1 MNFVILP
8 MIFFLTVIHPKT
20 GLAIDSARLSTTKQ
34 IRPGA
39 RAAAQLECKPLAG
52 LQALKDKSLY
62 LTLNINPESLI
73 PMNQTIRRSEM
84 LAASMAQKQNDV
96 RLFFFF
102 PVPAIFKHVTRGT
115 DEEMLTMDIRI
126 SHFLTRV
133 QPSGLLGSW
142 SKF

>member
-84 LAASMAQKQNDV
+84 LAASMAQNKTMCD
-96 RLFFFF
+96 FSSFF
-102 PVPAIFKHVTRGT
+102 PSLQSSNIHQDFLGLGQSFNIFDLHYLVELKLGVTNK
-115 DEEMLTMDIRI
+115 
-126 SHFLTRV
+126 S
-133 QPSGLLGSW
+133 
-142 SKF
+142 

>member
-84 LAASMAQKQNDV
+84 LAASMAQKQNDST
-96 RLFFFF
+96 
-102 PVPAIFKHVTRGT
+102 AIRTSWVLVKVLIS
-115 DEEMLTMDIRI
+115 LTYTTW
-126 SHFLTRV
+126 LN
-133 QPSGLLGSW
+133 
-142 SKF
+142 

>member
-102 PVPAIFKHVTRGT
+102 PVPAIFKHYSHQDFLGLGQSFNIFDLHYLVELKLGVTNK
-115 DEEMLTMDIRI
+115 
-126 SHFLTRV
+126 S
-133 QPSGLLGSW
+133 
-142 SKF
+142 

>member
-1 MNFVILP
+1 YELCNSSYDLFSHCHSPQNWSGDRFGTI
-8 MIFFLTVIHPKT
+8 INNETNTTWCT
-20 GLAIDSARLSTTKQ
+20 G
-34 IRPGA
+34 
-39 RAAAQLECKPLAG
+39 AAQLECKPLAG